1 MWGVWECEDSVH
13 VIPCD
18 DEGIMLRPHEG
29 DDFCCCCPEA
39 ECFGEDGRV
48 ILVHHEVH

>member
-18 DEGIMLRPHEG
+18 DEGIILT
-29 DDFCCCCPEA
+29 
-39 ECFGEDGRV
+39 RV
-48 ILVHHEVH
+48 MIFVVAARRLNVLVRMGG